1 MNETEHVALTW
12 DELEV
17 QHATELPDR
26 ELLIAVTLL
35 GIPIVGLT
43 GINVS
48 IS

>member
-1 MNETEHVALTW
+1 MNETEYVALTW

-17 QHATELPDR
+17 QHAAELPDR
-26 ELLIAVTLL
+26 ELLITVSLL
-35 GIPIVGLT
+35 GIPIIGVT